1 MERRSI
7 NALAVFHNHGN
18 HVLDP
23 LLKAGFRHV
32 FVALQNGDYWIRVDG
47 MSGVPVVEVV
57 APADFDLAT
66 FYLAEGFTV
75 NETKVDNKCPTSPFV
90 SANCV
95 GLSKG
100 FLGIRKPLILTPY
113 ALHRYLRNAK

>member
-1 MERRSI
+1 
-7 NALAVFHNHGN
+7 
-18 HVLDP
+18 
-23 LLKAGFRHV
+23 
-32 FVALQNGDYWIRVDG
+32 

-57 APADFDLAT
+57 APADFN
-66 FYLAEGFTV
+66 LAEFYRGEGFAV
-75 NETKVDNKCPTSPFV
+75 DETSVDNKYPISPFV

-100 FLGIRKPLILTPY
+100 FLGIRKPFILTPH

>member
-1 MERRSI
+1 
-7 NALAVFHNHGN
+7 
-18 HVLDP
+18 
-23 LLKAGFRHV
+23 
-32 FVALQNGDYWIRVDG
+32 
-47 MSGVPVVEVV
+47 MSGIPVVEVV
-57 APADFDLAT
+57 APAEFGLAG
-66 FYLAEGFTV
+66 FYRDEGFTI
-75 NETKVDNKCPTSPFV
+75 NETKVDNQYPIGPFA